1 VTELRKSIV
10 IELRK
15 YQTEAVEAAWQ
26 CLRRGGY
33 PIIELPTGS
42 GKSLVCA
49 ELCRRVVEGGG
60 RVIVATHVQEL
71 VQANAAE
78 FETLTGI
85 EPGVLCA
92 GLERDDKNHA
102 ALFASVQSLY
112 KPIQRGEVPPPN
124 LLLIDEAHLCADPD
138 SDAKFYP
145 TFFKAFPEAQRVGLS
160 ATPSRMSVPVYGEGK
175 WFTEKC
181 YEVSVLD
188 LVRAGFLA
196 PLVGVSTE
204 HKLAIEKL
212 SHTAGEFDA
221 KSVEKQET
229 KEWLTRV
236 ANITKELTEGRK
248 HIAIFAP
255 TVAVAE
261 QVAKCFTEVG
271 LRSEFVVADTED
283 RGGLVEAWKAGE
295 FPAMASVS
303 TLHTGFNFPTLDVI
317 VCLRP
322 TESQELWRQMLG
334 RGTRKA
340 PGKKNCLV
348 IDFSSNLEIHGG
360 ICAGIEEAYAAK
372 SDGSLAPVDVKPKP
386 RKVIKKPKQGE
397 RITDLDP
404 MIATSQG
411 LWLDVI
417 DVSYVVI
424 GSRTQPGKR
433 LLMINYTA
441 QTDGGIQISASEF
454 CCCEY
459 SGYAFNEAVKW
470 FEKRGEASVPRSA
483 EAARIKAFGLPTP
496 RRIRVRKSGKY
507 MNVLGEEF

>member
-1 VTELRKSIV
+1 MLELRY
-10 IELRK
+10 
-15 YQTEAVEAAWQ
+15 YQQESSDKAWQ
-26 CLRRGGY
+26 SLRQSGH
-33 PIIELPTGS
+33 PVIELPTGS
-42 GKSLVCA
+42 GKSLVIA
-49 ELCRRVVEGGG
+49 EIARRVEEKGG
-60 RVIVATHVQEL
+60 RVIIATHVQEL
-71 VQANAAE
+71 VKANAEE
-78 FETLTGI
+78 FQSWTGI

-92 GLERDDKNHA
+92 GLERDDKDHPV
-102 ALFASVQSLY
+102 LFASVQSLY
-112 KPIQRGEVPPPN
+112 GPLQRGEIPAPN
-124 LLLIDEAHLCADPD
+124 LLLIDECHLCSDPD

-145 TFFKAFPEAQRVGLS
+145 TFFKAFPDAQRVGLS

-181 YEVSVLD
+181 YEVSVLE
-188 LVRAGFLA
+188 LVREGFLA
-196 PLVGVSTE
+196 PLVGVATS
-204 HKLAIEKL
+204 HKLAVEKL
-212 SHTAGEFDA
+212 KHTAGEFDI
-221 KSVEKQET
+221 KSIEEQESS
-229 KEWLTRV
+229 EWLAKV
-236 ANITKELTEGRK
+236 AELTLELAKGRK
-248 HIAIFAP
+248 HIAVFAP
-255 TVAVAE
+255 SVKVAE
-261 QVAKCFTEVG
+261 EAAKCFSAAG
-271 LRSEFVVADTED
+271 LPAEFVVADTDD
-283 RGGLVEAWKAGE
+283 RTGLLDRWKAGE
-295 FPAMASVS
+295 FPVMCSVAVL
-303 TLHTGFNFPTLDVI
+303 TTGFNFKALDCI

-322 TESQELWRQMLG
+322 TESAELWRQMLG
-334 RGTRKA
+334 RGTRIA
-340 PGKKNCLV
+340 DGKTNCLV
-348 IDFSSNLEIHGG
+348 LDFSGNLEIHGG
-360 ICAGIEEAYAAK
+360 ICAGMEEVYEMKNGEVEKISAE
-372 SDGSLAPVDVKPKP
+372 PRP
-386 RKVIKKPKQGE
+386 RKTVRKIQKGDKL
-397 RITDLDP
+397 TDVDP